1 MTTYAFTPYQNG
13 EPYDPTGTGVGGSV
27 DKLQLFAAPERIG
40 TPFAEYTAP
49 AKVTVDGV
57 VTFNFTVPSNVTGR
71 YYVRILWT
79 PQTAATQV
87 ATDPPD
93 PVNFTQ
99 QPVPRRI
106 LATNTQVSVPW
117 CAVGDISGS
126 SRVTGVSTAILDDA
140 CWAASDILFA
150 LAGHTFPG
158 LSEITV
164 RPTVDYGS
172 RGSWGTTGTGPDAA
186 TAGSAVNTAG
196 WNPVLAGGL
205 PGLGAFDGRGLTHV
219 ALGVEPVQSVSQ
231 ILVGG
236 AVLDPSLYRVDEQRW
251 LVRVD
256 GQAWPWVR
264 PDAPQGTFDVTLVYG
279 QPPPRAG
286 IRAAMELAIELA
298 QVYNGSTTC
307 FLSGRVTEVVR
318 QGITTVLADPLTLAE
333 KGLIGLPIIDDFLIS
348 VRGVKP
354 PPLPPMIS
362 APGMARPRRLG

>member
-1 MTTYAFTPYQNG
+1 MTTYAFTPYRNG
-13 EPYDPTGTGVGGSV
+13 EPYDPTTNGGTV
-27 DKLQLFAAPERIG
+27 DKLQLFAAPARTG
-40 TPFAEYTAP
+40 AAFAEYTVPTKA
-49 AKVTVDGV
+49 TVDGS
-57 VTFNFTVPSNVTGR
+57 VTFNFTVPANVTGR
-71 YYVRILWT
+71 YYVRVLWT
-79 PQTAATQV
+79 PETAATQV
-87 ATDPPD
+87 STDPPD
-93 PVNFTQ
+93 PVNFAQ
-99 QPVPRRI
+99 VPVPRRI
-106 LATNTQVSVPW
+106 LATTTQVSVPW
-117 CAVGDISGS
+117 CSVGDIEGS
-126 SRVTGVSTAILDDA
+126 TRVANVAPEILDDA

-150 LAGHTFPG
+150 LAGHTYPG

-164 RPTVDYGS
+164 RPAVDYGS
-172 RGSWGTTGTGPDAA
+172 RSGWGTTGTGPDAA
-186 TAGSAVNTAG
+186 SGGVIDTAG

-231 ILVGG
+231 LLIGG
-236 AVLDPSLYRVDEQRW
+236 AVIDPGLYRVDEQRW

-264 PDAPQGTFDVTLVYG
+264 PDAPLGNFDVTLVYG

-318 QGITTVLADPLTLAE
+318 QGISTVLADPLTLAE
-333 KGLIGLPIIDDFLIS
+333 KGLIGLPIVDDFLIS

-362 APGMARPRRLG
+362 APGIARPRRLG